1 MTRENTNKH
10 YSLRKLKKGTTS
22 VAVAL
27 CVLGAGLA
35 SQTEVRADSV
45 VREVSLEQATDDPDT
60 NTNTITEE
68 AYRALEET
76 LLGVLRDHSILFEE
90 KQKELNDLSSELELK
105 NRKIAELANENDELI
120 DEIERYSDVIQQ
132 ANREA
137 SARQKELND
146 LSSEL
151 ELKQK
156 ELDDLSSELELKF
169 RRVAELED
177 KNNKLIDEIGK
188 YADVIEQANFEASAR
203 QEELAIVQLQL
214 EAKNAELEAKNAE
227 IESLKVQGNM
237 KAEEIAKLESEVDIL
252 EIARHD
258 LNLDIAVL
266 QAKLNEANA
275 DKAKLTEEKQVL
287 EASRERTNSDLE
299 AAREAKKQVDAELAI
314 AQRQLE
320 AREVSLEQATDDPAT
335 NTITEEAY
343 RALEETLLGV
353 LRDHSILFE
362 EKQKEL
368 NDLSSE
374 LELKNRKIAELAN
387 ENDELIDEIER
398 YSDVI
403 QQANREASARQKE
416 LNDLSS
422 ELELKNRKIRRT
434 SK

>member
-1 MTRENTNKH
+1 M
-10 YSLRKLKKGTTS
+10 SLSLKIGK
-22 VAVAL
+22 
-27 CVLGAGLA
+27 
-35 SQTEVRADSV
+35 
-45 VREVSLEQATDDPDT
+45 
-60 NTNTITEE
+60 
-68 AYRALEET
+68 Y
-76 LLGVLRDHSILFEE
+76 
-90 KQKELNDLSSELELK
+90 
-105 NRKIAELANENDELI
+105 AELANENDELI

-275 DKAKLTEEKQVL
+275 DKAKLKESKEKEETPKTPEKP
-287 EASRERTNSDLE
+287 EAPGRSSMPWTAL
-299 AAREAKKQVDAELAI
+299 
-314 AQRQLE
+314 
-320 AREVSLEQATDDPAT
+320 TPAT
-335 NTITEEAY
+335 PIAKDEKKLPSTGETVNPFFTAAALPVMATAGVAAVAKRKEE
-343 RALEETLLGV
+343 
-353 LRDHSILFE
+353 
-362 EKQKEL
+362 
-368 NDLSSE
+368 N
-374 LELKNRKIAELAN
+374 
-387 ENDELIDEIER
+387 
-398 YSDVI
+398 
-403 QQANREASARQKE
+403 
-416 LNDLSS
+416 
-422 ELELKNRKIRRT
+422 
-434 SK
+434 

>member
-35 SQTEVRADSV
+35 SQTEVRAESV

-68 AYRALEET
+68 AYRA
-76 LLGVLRDHSILFEE
+76 
-90 KQKELNDLSSELELK
+90 NDLSSELELK

-151 ELKQK
+151 ELKNRK
-156 ELDDLSSELELKF
+156 I
-169 RRVAELED
+169 AELANEND
-177 KNNKLIDEIGK
+177 ELIDEIER
-188 YADVIEQANFEASAR
+188 YSDVIQQANREASAR

-275 DKAKLTEEKQVL
+275 DKAKLKESKEKEETPKTPEKP
-287 EASRERTNSDLE
+287 EAPGRSSMPWTAL
-299 AAREAKKQVDAELAI
+299 
-314 AQRQLE
+314 
-320 AREVSLEQATDDPAT
+320 TPAT
-335 NTITEEAY
+335 PIAKDEKKLPSTGETVNPFFTAAALPVMATAGVAAVAKRKEE
-343 RALEETLLGV
+343 
-353 LRDHSILFE
+353 
-362 EKQKEL
+362 
-368 NDLSSE
+368 N
-374 LELKNRKIAELAN
+374 
-387 ENDELIDEIER
+387 
-398 YSDVI
+398 
-403 QQANREASARQKE
+403 
-416 LNDLSS
+416 
-422 ELELKNRKIRRT
+422 
-434 SK
+434 